1 MEPDDFGGW
10 MEPAELVGGERIF
23 SHPRKDCVRANGY
36 CSVHKPSPHHM
47 SEWSQHFRADRAL
60 MERTCPHGVGHPDP
74 DDLEYKRFMFGDEAA
89 AWESVHGCD
98 GCCR

>member
-1 MEPDDFGGW
+1 MVPFDFGGW
-10 MEPAELVGGERIF
+10 FERAELVGGEEILA
-23 SHPRKDCVRANGY
+23 HPRKDCVGRH
-36 CSVHKPSPHHM
+36 CCVHNPSSHTMQDFP
-47 SEWSQHFRADRAL
+47 QHFRFDRAL

-74 DDLEYKRFMFGDEAA
+74 DDLEYKRLFLGDEEA